1 MGMKAIIFGAL
12 AAFVTA
18 ALIGKP
24 AIRELHHL
32 KFGQKIL
39 EDGPTWHQGK
49 QNTPTM
55 GGVIFILAILVPILI
70 CLPAMIGAGEYR
82 PLLMLLL
89 SLVFGAIGFIDD
101 FTAVKKKRN
110 KGLTAKQKFLLQIAA
125 ATLFVTA
132 CASWAISSP
141 RWPSRSSASPSTC
154 PGGCTCCSPFS
165 SSSAPTT
172 PST

>member
-70 CLPAMIGAGEYR
+70 CLPAMIGAG
-82 PLLMLLL
+82 
-89 SLVFGAIGFIDD
+89 S
-101 FTAVKKKRN
+101 TAR
-110 KGLTAKQKFLLQIAA
+110 
-125 ATLFVTA
+125 
-132 CASWAISSP
+132 CSCCC
-141 RWPSRSSASPSTC
+141 C
-154 PGGCTCCSPFS
+154 P
-165 SSSAPTT
+165 SSSAPSDSSTT
-172 PST
+172 SPPSKRSATRA